1 MPIISPHNAGT
12 PLTLWPPGPSPTS
25 QAHYVAAALPQLPCT
40 TRHTIRHSSAGL
52 SYTQKPHIS
61 YYHTRTYA
69 KHNIM
74 NPPFLLTFTSYRART
89 LSSMP
94 GGCTVCLNLAI
105 VTQCFTVGCTTNV
118 YPHVRLHN
126 TVRIY
131 GEAMSLPLYQLCC
144 HINGLICVSML
155 CTVHVHRYFYQ

>member
-1 MPIISPHNAGT
+1 MP
-12 PLTLWPPGPSPTS
+12 WPPGPSPTT

-40 TRHTIRHSSAGL
+40 TRHTIRHSFSGL

-69 KHNIM
+69 KHNLNIM

-89 LSSMP
+89 LSSML

-105 VTQCFTVGCTTNV
+105 VTRCFSYSWLHHECRSTSTVAYN
-118 YPHVRLHN
+118 Y
-126 TVRIY
+126 
-131 GEAMSLPLYQLCC
+131 SLCENEDILAKLCYYRYISYVATSRVC
-144 HINGLICVSML
+144 LSML